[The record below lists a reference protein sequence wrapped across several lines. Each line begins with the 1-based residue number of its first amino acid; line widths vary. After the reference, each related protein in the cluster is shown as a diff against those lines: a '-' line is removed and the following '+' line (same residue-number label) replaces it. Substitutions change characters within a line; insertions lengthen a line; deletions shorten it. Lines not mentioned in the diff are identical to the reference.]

1 MLKPILYNCFF
12 LCFSI
17 SITAQEKNVLFLGN
31 SYTYYNQLPQL
42 LNNIATSLGDSVY
55 YDSNTPGGYT
65 FQGHSTNATS
75 LSKIAFG
82 NWDYVFLQEQS
93 QIPSFPLSQ
102 VATDCYPYAS
112 ILVDSILSSSPCAEP
127 VFFMTWGRE
136 NGDQS
141 NCANYPPLCTYDGMQ
156 ARLRE
161 SYLQLS
167 IDNNCT
173 VSPVGAA
180 WKYVRDQYPSIG
192 LYTNDGSHPS
202 IYGSYLAAC
211 VHYATIFRKTP
222 VGSQYFSNI
231 SASDAAILQQAAELI
246 VIDSLSNWR
255 IGANDV
261 VSNFS
266 YWVVGPEVDFSFTG
280 QNADSVFWDF
290 GDGNAY
296 NINSPLHAYVY
307 QTDSNYTVTAIAY
320 NNCDSDTASQTIS
333 IIGTN
338 LTENNIQFSFVQF
351 GNNLELTFENPE
363 KRVISLVDIN
373 GKLLHHESTKQ
384 TSVSINLPKN
394 NICFLTVAEKRG
406 AKTIKILIQ

>member
-12 LCFSI
+12 LCVSI

-82 NWDYVFLQEQS
+82 NWDYVILQEQS
-93 QIPSFPLSQ
+93 QIPSFPPSQ
-102 VATDCYPYAS
+102 VAADCYPYAS
-112 ILVDSILSSSPCAEP
+112 ILVDSILSSNPCAEP

-192 LYTNDGSHPS
+192 LYTTDGSHPS

-222 VGSQYFSNI
+222 VGSQYISSI
-231 SASDAAILQQAAELI
+231 SASDASILQQAAELI
-246 VIDSLSNWR
+246 VIDSLTNWS
-255 IGANDV
+255 IGANDI
-261 VSNFS
+261 VSSFTYQVDGS
-266 YWVVGPEVDFSFTG
+266 QVDFSFTG
-280 QNADSVFWDF
+280 QHADSVFWDF
-290 GDGNAY
+290 GDGYAI
-296 NINSPLHAYVY
+296 NINSPMHTHIY
-307 QTDSNYTVTAIAY
+307 QGDSNYTVTAIAY
-320 NNCDSDTASQTIS
+320 NNCDSDTISQMITIS
-333 IIGTN
+333 TVSFA
-338 LTENNIQFSFVQF
+338 ENNIQFSFVQF
-351 GNNLELTFENPE
+351 GNHLELTFENPK
-363 KRVISLVDIN
+363 KRVITLVDIN
-373 GKLLHHESTKQ
+373 GKLLHHESTQQ
-384 TSVSINLPKN
+384 TSVTINLPNN
-394 NICFLTVAEKRG
+394 NICFLNVAEKRG
-406 AKTIKILIQ
+406 AKTIKLLSQ

>member
-1 MLKPILYNCFF
+1 MLKSILYNCFF
-12 LCFSI
+12 LCISI

-93 QIPSFPLSQ
+93 QIPSFPPSQ

-112 ILVDSILSSSPCAEP
+112 ILVDSILSFNPCAEP

-161 SYLQLS
+161 SYLQMS

-192 LYTNDGSHPS
+192 LYTTDGSHPS

-222 VGSQYFSNI
+222 VGSQYLSSI
-231 SASDAAILQQAAELI
+231 SAIDASILQQAAELI
-246 VIDSLSNWR
+246 VIDSLTNWS
-255 IGANDV
+255 IGANDI
-261 VSNFS
+261 VSSFTYQIDGS
-266 YWVVGPEVDFSFTG
+266 QVDFSFTG
-280 QNADSVFWDF
+280 QHADSVVWDY
-290 GDGNAY
+290 GDGYAS
-296 NINSPLHAYVY
+296 NINTPMHTHVY
-307 QTDSNYTVTAIAY
+307 QGDSNYTVTAIAY
-320 NNCDSDTASQTIS
+320 NDCDSDTISQTITIS
-333 IIGTN
+333 TVSFS
-338 LTENNIQFSFVQF
+338 EYNIQFSFVQF

-373 GKLLHHESTKQ
+373 GKLLHHESTQQ
-384 TSVSINLPKN
+384 TSVTINLPNN
-394 NICFLTVAEKRG
+394 NICFLNVAEKRG
-406 AKTIKILIQ
+406 AKTIKVLSQ